1 VLTALTFRRLLS
13 VFAAGVSV
21 ACSIAPACAQNS
33 LTLHAQIRKKVE
45 GKGKSAKATA
55 DASNVVVW
63 LRPIGPRVEPSA
75 GDPAGR
81 KKLQLVQRDKS
92 FHPHVLVV
100 VLGSVVNFP
109 NRDPYFH
116 NVFSLYDGKKF
127 DLGLYR
133 AGATNSIKFDRAGVS
148 YIYCNIHP
156 EMSAV
161 VVTVDTPYFGV
172 SDRAGNISIANLPE
186 GKYEMHLWYERSLPE
201 DLKRLTRTIVVSGP
215 SDLGTIGIL
224 ENPSYSP
231 AHKNKYG
238 QDYAPLSL
246 PN

>member
-1 VLTALTFRRLLS
+1 VVAFSVSLALS
-13 VFAAGVSV
+13 IPAG
-21 ACSIAPACAQNS
+21 AQNS
-33 LTLHAQIRKKVE
+33 LTLHAVIRKKMD
-45 GKGKSAKATA
+45 GKQKSAKATS
-55 DASNVVVW
+55 DAANVVVW
-63 LRPIGPRVEPSA
+63 LKPVGHKSAPFA

-100 VLGSVVNFP
+100 VLGSVVDFP
-109 NRDPYFH
+109 NHDPYFH
-116 NVFSLYDGKKF
+116 NVFSLFDGKKF

-133 AGATNSIKFDRAGVS
+133 AGATNSVKFDRAGVS

-156 EMSAV
+156 EMSGV

-172 SDRAGNISIANLPE
+172 SDRAGNISVPNLPD

-201 DLKRLTRTIVVSGP
+201 DLKRLTRSIVVAGAP
-215 SDLGTIGIL
+215 LDLGTIGIL

-238 QDYAPLSL
+238 QDYAPLTL